1 MALQEGL
8 LSFQIKET
16 VFLSSDKAGIG
27 ELRELELVPDV
38 EIIENA
44 QEISITGCLQLLG
57 KYEPFQEKAEDDADE
72 ENTLVAA
79 MKFTPFQLEEKGAG
93 SILDSQEEILTHR
106 VPLNISIPVNR
117 IEEVS
122 EIYAIVDSFDYQL
135 ESPKELQILANLK
148 ISGIQLRAQEAAA
161 EKKEEE
167 SWEFVHRLPAAEEQV
182 QPVSLE
188 EIERKLAAL
197 EEEILAQEQRKE
209 APQGFAPNVYIAD
222 QANPYRQPEV
232 SADEQQSAEPSV
244 QPISTPFS
252 PVQPLYGDVSS
263 LHMGP
268 GNQLGTSSDQE
279 PLILPG
285 QSLADGQWDEENTA
299 SVYEVKDQLQVQPVA
314 QTQQTG
320 PGEDEE
326 QNMLA
331 AQPQQAQQIQE
342 VLAAPSSDEE
352 PEGAPSPHEQV
363 RQVFVEQPVQQEQEV
378 NAEQHAE
385 EAQEVFAEQAPDV
398 EEALA
403 AQEVFAD
410 RPAEDAPEMKVAI
423 SGKQNE
429 QSDAKVN
436 ITSLF
441 TQPRRLQPQQ
451 PPSDEETSSSSSR
464 KVMAGAGRSEAVSNL
479 TSFVRQTEERM
490 SKVRIAI
497 LQRNETI
504 EAIAERY
511 HIPVSRILEVNKV
524 SSDRIAEG
532 QILYIPQ

>member
-1 MALQEGL
+1 
-8 LSFQIKET
+8 
-16 VFLSSDKAGIG
+16 
-27 ELRELELVPDV
+27 
-38 EIIENA
+38 
-44 QEISITGCLQLLG
+44 
-57 KYEPFQEKAEDDADE
+57 
-72 ENTLVAA
+72 
-79 MKFTPFQLEEKGAG
+79 
-93 SILDSQEEILTHR
+93 
-106 VPLNISIPVNR
+106 
-117 IEEVS
+117 
-122 EIYAIVDSFDYQL
+122 
-135 ESPKELQILANLK
+135 
-148 ISGIQLRAQEAAA
+148 
-161 EKKEEE
+161 
-167 SWEFVHRLPAAEEQV
+167 
-182 QPVSLE
+182 
-188 EIERKLAAL
+188 
-197 EEEILAQEQRKE
+197 
-209 APQGFAPNVYIAD
+209 
-222 QANPYRQPEV
+222 
-232 SADEQQSAEPSV
+232 
-244 QPISTPFS
+244 
-252 PVQPLYGDVSS
+252 
-263 LHMGP
+263 MGP

-279 PLILPG
+279 PLILSG

-511 HIPVSRILEVNKV
+511 HIPVSRIMEVNKV